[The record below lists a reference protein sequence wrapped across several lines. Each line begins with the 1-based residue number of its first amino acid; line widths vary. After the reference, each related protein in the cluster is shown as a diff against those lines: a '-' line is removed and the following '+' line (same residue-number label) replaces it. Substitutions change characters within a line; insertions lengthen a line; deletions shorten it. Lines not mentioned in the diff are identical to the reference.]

1 MYSVGRHPAFRVE
14 QCPLFPIN
22 AQVIDHEISAH
33 QDKGSRIRRKTLN
46 DDELSDSYDTNET
59 LDEDT
64 PLAKQVIDDTGEQT
78 VIWCRLLD

>member
-1 MYSVGRHPAFRVE
+1 MK
-14 QCPLFPIN
+14 CPLFPID

-33 QDKGSRIRRKTLN
+33 QDEGSRKRKKILN

-78 VIWCRLLD
+78 AIWWRHPRLELFYLC